1 MGWKSNISIRRVYLR
16 GFQNTLYRNN
26 IKHNNIGRYHI
37 NRYLG
42 TKSININDI
51 NNNKD
56 NENDDIDKKLNKSNK
71 ALKNTSKMTIYK
83 ELSKARL
90 SALVVCTTGA
100 GFMVAGP
107 PFDWLVMSGTC
118 IGTALCAA
126 SANTFNQ
133 VIEINY
139 DKMMN
144 RTKARPLP
152 SGRVTKNEA
161 ILWGLTSATAGGT
174 LLYVTANPLVT
185 ALGVGNIALYA
196 GVYTALKRRSE
207 LNTWVGSIVGA
218 IPPVMGY
225 LAAIDGNY
233 INMFDGEA
241 LSLAALLFYWQFP
254 HFFALSYLHRED
266 YSRGGFQMVACNEDS
281 GRRSADLVWK
291 YSVALSLLPTAI
303 WATNVASS
311 MVIVESIPVNMYLL
325 YLAHKFKSEGGQT
338 NGNAKRVFL
347 YSLIYLPLLMF
358 SIILHSKNW
367 DKDENKERIEHG
379 VRINAVEEHDFFQ
392 THMRL
397 MRDELKKMCVHELA
411 RPNQNVVLKEDILCP
426 KTMVDATVGKA
437 KEILLPNVNE
447 NVNGSKISPSRK

>member
-1 MGWKSNISIRRVYLR
+1 MRWNGNLSIRRVYLR
-16 GFQNTLYRNN
+16 GLQNTLFRNN
-26 IKHNNIGRYHI
+26 DRYNNIGRYHI
-37 NRYLG
+37 NKYLG
-42 TKSININDI
+42 TTIINMSDI
-51 NNNKD
+51 GNNIGSDKN
-56 NENDDIDKKLNKSNK
+56 IDKKLNKSNK
-71 ALKNTSKMTIYK
+71 ELKNTHKMTIYK

-100 GFMVAGP
+100 GFMIAGP

-139 DKMMN
+139 DKTMN

-152 SGRVTKNEA
+152 SGRVTKREA
-161 ILWGLTSATAGGT
+161 ILWGLVSATAGGA
-174 LLYVTANPLVT
+174 LLFTSSNPLVT

-196 GVYTALKRRSE
+196 GVYTALKRRTE
-207 LNTWVGSIVGA
+207 LNTWVGSVVGA

-241 LSLAALLFYWQFP
+241 LSLASLLFLWQFP

-266 YSRGGFQMVACNEDS
+266 YSRGGFQMVACNESS
-281 GRRSADLVWK
+281 GIRSANLIWE
-291 YSVALSLLPTAI
+291 YSVALSMLPTAI
-303 WATNVASS
+303 WVTNVASS

-367 DKDENKERIEHG
+367 DKDESKKRIINEDG
-379 VRINAVEEHDFFQ
+379 VTINVIEEYDFFQ
-392 THMRL
+392 THVRL

-411 RPNQNVVLKEDILCP
+411 RPNQKIVSKEDILCP
-426 KTMVDATVGKA
+426 KTMVDTTVDKA
-437 KEILLPNVNE
+437 KGLLIGQAHV
-447 NVNGSKISPSRK
+447 NVNGSKASSK